1 MGEHGD
7 VVSSS
12 PYCAAGLAARA
23 PRFRAFGTAVAPRT
37 ASPRAA
43 ALVPATHGHLE
54 TEICEALGQN
64 LSACIAQPLRMLSPP
79 DHTIHAV
86 SKQVSGTRTSAAGTI
101 TGAEQRWHCRRDRRA
116 VSVCSSLSALIGLVP
131 SPGAPCALSSVW
143 CGMCACL
150 LLARG
155 QYSA

>member
-86 SKQVSGTRTSAAGTI
+86 SKQVSDTRTSAAGTI
-101 TGAEQRWHCRRDRRA
+101 TGAEQRWHCRRDRSGCQCMLVAERA
-116 VSVCSSLSALIGLVP
+116 NWPRALAWSTLRLIERVVWHVCLPAAS
-131 SPGAPCALSSVW
+131 
-143 CGMCACL
+143 
-150 LLARG
+150 
-155 QYSA
+155 